1 MILQAYKMLYTI
13 SNHKTHKNI
22 YVGIRYS
29 TYCSVENKIFESIK
43 YKHRKNQ
50 INLNKQVII
59 I

>member
-50 INLNKQVII
+50 INLNK
-59 I
+59 